1 VGLLL
6 ALSNGE
12 KANKSP
18 PRETDS
24 NSNSAQSSPET
35 HLSSACLL
43 VQAAVEPM
51 EQGFKF
57 PKTKKVLMN
66 EWLNKVPEPVHS
78 ASSISPS
85 SLTPHINTSTDYDSN
100 VGFYTPGKSLVA
112 LAQVASFCD
121 TNVQPRGNAK
131 KRWLRQAISEDQ
143 CDSPSGRPGTL
154 FRWL

>member
-1 VGLLL
+1 L

-57 PKTKKVLMN
+57 PKTKKVSKITL
-66 EWLNKVPEPVHS
+66 ELLKIGNKIFV
-78 ASSISPS
+78 SISGV
-85 SLTPHINTSTDYDSN
+85 DERM
-100 VGFYTPGKSLVA
+100 V
-112 LAQVASFCD
+112 
-121 TNVQPRGNAK
+121 
-131 KRWLRQAISEDQ
+131 E
-143 CDSPSGRPGTL
+143 
-154 FRWL
+154 